1 MGGGRFSHEA
11 YSRLRKSK
19 GYSNKSREEIFTS
32 INIDP
37 EMDPANILLRESR
50 DSQEHPETV
59 SIIVGL
65 DVTGSMGFV
74 PEHIV
79 KEALPD
85 LIGSLM
91 EAGIQ
96 HPQVLFIG
104 IGDFIY
110 DKAPLQ
116 IGQFES
122 SAELLDRWLTRVY
135 LESGGGGNNQ
145 EGYNLAHL
153 FAARHTAIDCW
164 EKRKQKGFLFTIGD
178 EPVFPTIP
186 AEIIKRYTCVDE
198 AETITTEAI
207 FKEAQEKYHVFHM
220 HLEHNE
226 WAKQPERKGNWKTLL
241 GENFIE
247 IPDYKK
253 VAKQI
258 AEIVIQHHKPTLEI
272 NSSEV
277 KDTEGAIEQHIPT
290 SETNTSDNSDTEV
303 ENML

>member
-1 MGGGRFSHEA
+1 MGGGRFSNDA
-11 YSRLRKSK
+11 YKRLRKTK
-19 GYSNKSREEIFTS
+19 DYSNKSREEIFTARS
-32 INIDP
+32 IDA
-37 EMDPANILLRESR
+37 EMDPVKAIVRESR
-50 DSQEHPETV
+50 DSEEHPETV
-59 SIIVGL
+59 SIIVAL

-91 EAGIQ
+91 EAGIED
-96 HPQVLFIG
+96 PQVLFLG

-110 DKAPLQ
+110 DAAPLQ
-116 IGQFES
+116 VGQFES

-153 FAARHTAIDCW
+153 FAARHTSIDCW

-186 AEIIKRYTCVDE
+186 AEIIKRYTSAEE
-198 AETITTEAI
+198 AETITTENI
-207 FKEAQEKYHVFHM
+207 IKEAQEKYNVFHM

-226 WAKQPERKGNWKTLL
+226 WSKSEHRKGNWKTLL
-241 GENFIE
+241 GDNFLE
-247 IPDYKK
+247 IADFKT
-253 VAKQI
+253 VAKRI
-258 AEIVIQHHKPTLEI
+258 ADVVIQNHKPFNAAT
-272 NSSEV
+272 N
-277 KDTEGAIEQHIPT
+277 
-290 SETNTSDNSDTEV
+290 TNTSSDDIEV

>member
-1 MGGGRFSHEA
+1 MGGGRFSNDA
-11 YSRLRKSK
+11 YKRLRKTK
-19 GYSNKSREEIFTS
+19 DYNNKSREEIFTS
-32 INIDP
+32 RQIDP
-37 EMDPANILLRESR
+37 EMDPAKAVVRESR
-50 DSQEHPETV
+50 DSEEHPETV
-59 SIIVGL
+59 SIIVAL

-91 EAGIQ
+91 EAGIED
-96 HPQVLFIG
+96 PQVLFLG

-110 DKAPLQ
+110 DSAPLQ
-116 IGQFES
+116 VGQFES

-164 EKRKQKGFLFTIGD
+164 EKRQQKGFLFTIGD

-186 AEIIKRYTCVDE
+186 AEIIKRYTCADE

-207 FKEAQEKYHVFHM
+207 IKEAQEKYNVFHL
-220 HLEHNE
+220 HLEHNDY
-226 WAKQPERKGNWKTLL
+226 AKQDRRKGNWKALL
-241 GENFIE
+241 GDNFIE
-247 IPDYKK
+247 IPDFKT
-253 VAKQI
+253 VAKRI
-258 AEIVIQHHKPTLEI
+258 ADVVIQNHKPY
-272 NSSEV
+272 N
-277 KDTEGAIEQHIPT
+277 AIT
-290 SETNTSDNSDTEV
+290 NTNTSSDNTEV

>member
-1 MGGGRFSHEA
+1 MGGGRFSNDA
-11 YSRLRKSK
+11 YKRLRKIK
-19 GYSNKSREEIFTS
+19 DYGNKSREEIFTS
-32 INIDP
+32 REIDP
-37 EMDPANILLRESR
+37 EMDPKKAIIRESR
-50 DSQEHPETV
+50 DSEEHPETV
-59 SIIVGL
+59 SIIVAL

-91 EAGIQ
+91 EAGIED
-96 HPQVLFIG
+96 PQVLFLG

-110 DKAPLQ
+110 DHAPLQ
-116 IGQFES
+116 VGQFES

-135 LESGGGGNNQ
+135 LEGGGGGNNQ

-153 FAARHTAIDCW
+153 FAARHTSIDCW
-164 EKRKQKGFLFTIGD
+164 EKRQQKGFLFTIGD

-186 AEIIKRYTCVDE
+186 AEIIKRYTTVDE

-207 FKEAQEKYHVFHM
+207 IAEAQEKYNVFHM

-226 WAKQPERKGNWKTLL
+226 WAKQESRKGNWKALL
-241 GENFIE
+241 GDHFIE
-247 IPDYKK
+247 IPDFKT
-253 VAKQI
+253 VAKRI
-258 AEIVIQHHKPTLEI
+258 ANVVIENHKPY
-272 NSSEV
+272 NASA
-277 KDTEGAIEQHIPT
+277 D
-290 SETNTSDNSDTEV
+290 TNTASDSTEV

>member
-1 MGGGRFSHEA
+1 MGGGRFSNDA
-11 YSRLRKSK
+11 YARLRKAK
-19 GYSNKSREEIFTS
+19 NYSNKSREEIFTS
-32 INIDP
+32 RTLDP
-37 EMDPANILLRESR
+37 EMDPVKALVRESR
-50 DSQEHPETV
+50 DSEEHPESV
-59 SIIVGL
+59 SIIVAL

-91 EAGIQ
+91 EAGIED
-96 HPQVLFIG
+96 PQVLFLG

-110 DKAPLQ
+110 DRAPLQ
-116 IGQFES
+116 VGQFES

-135 LESGGGGNNQ
+135 LEGGGGGNNQ

-153 FAARHTAIDCW
+153 FAARHTSIDCW
-164 EKRKQKGFLFTIGD
+164 EKRQQKGFLFTIGD

-186 AEIIKRYTCVDE
+186 AEIIKRYTCTNQ

-207 FKEAQEKYHVFHM
+207 IAEAQEKYNVFHM

-226 WAKQPERKGNWKTLL
+226 WAKQESRKGNWKTLL
-241 GENFIE
+241 GENFIK
-247 IPDYKK
+247 IPDYKT
-253 VAKQI
+253 VAKRI
-258 AEIVIQHHKPTLEI
+258 ANVVIENHKPYT
-272 NSSEV
+272 
-277 KDTEGAIEQHIPT
+277 AT
-290 SETNTSDNSDTEV
+290 SNTNTSSDDSEV

>member
-1 MGGGRFSHEA
+1 MGGGRFSNDA
-11 YSRLRKSK
+11 YKRLRKMK
-19 GYSNKSREEIFTS
+19 DYSNKSREEIFTS
-32 INIDP
+32 RNIDP
-37 EMDPANILLRESR
+37 EMDPKKALVRESR
-50 DSQEHPETV
+50 DSAEHPETV
-59 SIIVGL
+59 SIIVAL

-91 EAGIQ
+91 EAGIED
-96 HPQVLFIG
+96 PQVLFLG

-110 DKAPLQ
+110 DSAPLQ
-116 IGQFES
+116 VGQFES

-135 LESGGGGNNQ
+135 LEGGGGGNNQ

-153 FAARHTAIDCW
+153 FAARHTTIDCW

-186 AEIIKRYTCVDE
+186 AEIIKRYTCTDE

-207 FKEAQEKYHVFHM
+207 IAEAQEKYNVFHM

-226 WAKQPERKGNWKTLL
+226 WAKQDRRKGNWKALL
-241 GENFIE
+241 GDNYIE
-247 IPDYKK
+247 IPDFKT
-253 VAKQI
+253 VAKRI
-258 AEIVIQHHKPTLEI
+258 ADVVIQNHKPST
-272 NSSEV
+272 
-277 KDTEGAIEQHIPT
+277 TTPT
-290 SETNTSDNSDTEV
+290 STNTTSGNTETEV

>member
-1 MGGGRFSHEA
+1 MGGGRFSNDA
-11 YSRLRKSK
+11 YKKLRKTK

-32 INIDP
+32 RNIDA
-37 EMDPANILLRESR
+37 EMDPTKALVRESR
-50 DSQEHPETV
+50 DSEEHPETV
-59 SIIVGL
+59 SIIVAL

-91 EAGIQ
+91 EAGIED
-96 HPQVLFIG
+96 PQVLFLG

-110 DKAPLQ
+110 DAAPLQ
-116 IGQFES
+116 VGQFES

-135 LESGGGGNNQ
+135 LEGGGGGNNQ

-153 FAARHTAIDCW
+153 FAARHTSIDCW

-186 AEIIKRYTCVDE
+186 AEIIKRYTCAEE
-198 AETITTEAI
+198 AETITTENI
-207 FKEAQEKYHVFHM
+207 IKEAQEKYNVFHM

-226 WAKQPERKGNWKTLL
+226 WSKREHRKGNWKALL
-241 GENFIE
+241 GDNFIE
-247 IPDYKK
+247 IADFKT
-253 VAKQI
+253 VAKRI
-258 AEIVIQHHKPTLEI
+258 AQEVIQNHKPFSVTT
-272 NSSEV
+272 N
-277 KDTEGAIEQHIPT
+277 
-290 SETNTSDNSDTEV
+290 TNTSSDDIEV

>member
-1 MGGGRFSHEA
+1 MGGGRFSHDA

-19 GYSNKSREEIFTS
+19 GYSNKSREEIFTARQ
-32 INIDP
+32 IDP
-37 EMDPANILLRESR
+37 EMDPTKVIVRESR
-50 DSQEHPETV
+50 DSEEHPETL
-59 SIIVGL
+59 SIIVAL

-91 EAGIQ
+91 EAGIE
-96 HPQVLFIG
+96 HPQVLFLG

-110 DKAPLQ
+110 DNAPLQ
-116 IGQFES
+116 VGQFES

-135 LESGGGGNNQ
+135 LEGGGGGNNQ

-153 FAARHTAIDCW
+153 FAARHTSIDCW
-164 EKRKQKGFLFTIGD
+164 EKRQQKGFLFTIGD
-178 EPVFPTIP
+178 EPVSSDIP
-186 AEIIKRYTCVDE
+186 AEIIKRYTLADE

-207 FKEAQEKYHVFHM
+207 IKEAQEKYNVFHM

-226 WAKQPERKGNWKTLL
+226 LSKQEKRKGNWKTLL
-241 GENFIE
+241 GENYME
-247 IPDYKK
+247 IPDFKS
-253 VAKQI
+253 VAKRI
-258 AEIVIQHHKPTLEI
+258 AEVVINNHKPGAAT
-272 NSSEV
+272 NRFNASGSSDI
-277 KDTEGAIEQHIPT
+277 K
-290 SETNTSDNSDTEV
+290 V